1 MAYYVTKKRLK
12 LFIEQNKHKFKDNEE
27 FKEET
32 KKVIKDLNEYPD
44 GAKNQ
49 LRFYNKLLPL
59 LQ

>member
-12 LFIEQNKHKFKDNEE
+12 DFIEQNKHKFKNNEE
-27 FKEET
+27 FKEEVN
-32 KKVIKDLNEYPD
+32 KAIKDLNEFPD

-59 LQ
+59 L